1 MFVVTCVRTNAL
13 SGAAAAGWRPHPH
26 AFPDLAVLMVS
37 DFREV
42 EERDVCCSWR
52 AGAIYL
58 FLPRR
63 PAARSA
69 AWAYVFNDPYSTIN
83 RMAAKAPQ
91 RMQHFLVAE
100 LNFIVA
106 LFTLQSLHTPET
118 GPNWKS
124 TIVVRPPSNKK
135 ERPAV
140 PFRPTP
146 SAAFASRLF
155 ALFAMARTRSYNHKE
170 RAPTS
175 QLVRAAPGDR
185 HQSKVVVM
193 YGYGTPNNLGLST
206 KAAREVTHRQAVGRQ
221 GRIQAQAVVV
231 CRFLLSSWLTAER
244 RAACVR
250 AATCHVRAR
259 GSARRV
265 VWLLKSTVYSLR
277 HTI

>member
-1 MFVVTCVRTNAL
+1 VVTCVRTNAL

-91 RMQHFLVAE
+91 RMQQCTFALLLSLLIYTSCMHAYVHMYIYVGFPIDFSFLVAE

-106 LFTLQSLHTPET
+106 
-118 GPNWKS
+118 
-124 TIVVRPPSNKK
+124 V
-135 ERPAV
+135 
-140 PFRPTP
+140 
-146 SAAFASRLF
+146 
-155 ALFAMARTRSYNHKE
+155 
-170 RAPTS
+170 
-175 QLVRAAPGDR
+175 
-185 HQSKVVVM
+185 
-193 YGYGTPNNLGLST
+193 LGLF
-206 KAAREVTHRQAVGRQ
+206 RV
-221 GRIQAQAVVV
+221 
-231 CRFLLSSWLTAER
+231 LL
-244 RAACVR
+244 
-250 AATCHVRAR
+250 
-259 GSARRV
+259 
-265 VWLLKSTVYSLR
+265 
-277 HTI
+277 